1 MAPSLRDRLLGRV
14 PGPELPTEAAGNNS
28 TNGTAPA
35 KAVDPLEGL
44 RSIPEAPQ
52 VIADY
57 STVDKLKRE
66 LHTRLVERLDLSAL
80 EKIRDEGV
88 LVQQIRAAVL
98 EFLRSEQAPMSA
110 AERDSV
116 VEQIVWEV
124 TGLGPLE
131 PLMRD
136 MTVSDILV
144 NGPRSEIGRASCR
157 ERV

>member
-14 PGPELPTEAAGNNS
+14 PGPELPPLPEGS
-28 TNGTAPA
+28 SGTNGTNGSGPT

-44 RSIPEAPQ
+44 RSIPEPPQ

-98 EFLRSEQAPMSA
+98 EFLRSEQAPM
-110 AERDSV
+110 RDRKSV
-116 VEQIVWEV
+116 V
-124 TGLGPLE
+124 
-131 PLMRD
+131 
-136 MTVSDILV
+136 
-144 NGPRSEIGRASCR
+144 
-157 ERV
+157 